1 MLYKLYGVDYH
12 LDKKYS
18 TTCKRIKSM
27 EVCEDNHTFFCKQQE
42 GESPELAV
50 KLLGDNK
57 IISFLLLYFIKSIVL
72 YR

>member
-1 MLYKLYGVDYH
+1 
-12 LDKKYS
+12 
-18 TTCKRIKSM
+18 M

-42 GESPELAV
+42 GKNPELAV
-50 KLLGDNK
+50 KLFGDNK